1 MTRTLL
7 VVSLTLLVLLS
18 YAGMR
23 KGWNR
28 RTAEQAAIVAPA
40 PLAAAPVAAGPWSG
54 TYLGATRAGDW
65 LDRITVHGL
74 GAKSPVA
81 VARTASGI
89 NVTRAGERSF
99 SVPRADF
106 IAIRADKG
114 IAGRAYEDGGI
125 VVITFR
131 LGDTAIDAGFRFPN
145 TEDHLAALAALAPEV
160 TS

>member
-7 VVSLTLLVLLS
+7 VLGLIVLVLLS
-18 YAGMR
+18 YAGMH

-28 RTAEQAAIVAPA
+28 RTTLQRDLVEPA
-40 PLAAAPVAAGPWSG
+40 PLSTSLVVAGPWSG

-65 LDRITVHGL
+65 LDRITVHTL

-81 VARTASGI
+81 VARTTDGI
-89 NVTRAGERSF
+89 NVTRQGERSF
-99 SVPRADF
+99 SVPAADF
-106 IAIRADKG
+106 LGIRADKG

-131 LGDTAIDAGFRFPN
+131 LGDAAVDVGFRFPN

-160 TS
+160 TP